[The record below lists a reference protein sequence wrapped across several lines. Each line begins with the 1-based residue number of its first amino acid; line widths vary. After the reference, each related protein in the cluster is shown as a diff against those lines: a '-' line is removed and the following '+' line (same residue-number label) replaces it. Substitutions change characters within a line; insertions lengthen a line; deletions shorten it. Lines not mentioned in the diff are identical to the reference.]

1 MPECRFYIDSP
12 LAQDQEVLLQDEEM
26 RHLIVMR
33 PEINDTIEIVNGKG
47 DLAKARIT
55 EFHKKEI
62 AAQITS
68 LHHEPE
74 DSLKLIIAQG
84 MPKLPRLDIILEKGT
99 ELGMTE
105 LWLFPA
111 DRSEKVGLSA
121 NQNDRIK
128 KILIASMK
136 QCGRLYIPK
145 VQIIDPI
152 ASWKDP
158 AYPLYYGAFGENI
171 PSFASALKQNPP
183 HDGLIFVVGPESGLS
198 QKEEKRLDKIKA
210 QGVSLHKNILR
221 TDTAPLAALTLMSQ
235 ALT

>member
-12 LAQDQEVLLQDEEM
+12 LAQEQEVLLQDEEM

-33 PEINDTIEIVNGKG
+33 PEIGDTIEIVNGKG
-47 DLAKARIT
+47 DLARARIT
-55 EFHKKEI
+55 QFNKKETVL
-62 AAQITS
+62 QITS
-68 LHHEPE
+68 LHHEAE
-74 DSLKLIIAQG
+74 DPLKLIIAQG

-99 ELGMTE
+99 ELGMGE

-145 VQIIDPI
+145 VQIVDPI
-152 ASWKDP
+152 ASWNP
-158 AYPLYYGAFGENI
+158 LPYPIFYGAFGENI
-171 PSFASALKQNPP
+171 PSFASTLKQTPP
-183 HDGLIFVVGPESGLS
+183 HNGIIFVVGPESGLS
-198 QKEEKRLDKIKA
+198 NKEEKQLNKLKA

-221 TDTAPLAALTLMSQ
+221 TDTAPLAALALMSQ
-235 ALT
+235 CLT

>member
-12 LAQDQEVLLQDEEM
+12 LAMQQEVLLQDEEM

-33 PEINDTIEIVNGKG
+33 PEIGDTIEIVNGKG
-47 DLAKARIT
+47 DLARAKIT
-55 EFHKKEI
+55 QFNKKETVI
-62 AAQITS
+62 QITS

-74 DSLKLIIAQG
+74 DPLKLIIAQG

-128 KILIASMK
+128 KILIAAMK

-145 VQIIDPI
+145 VQIVDPI
-152 ASWKDP
+152 SQWNAIP
-158 AYPLYYGAFGENI
+158 YPIYYGAFGENI
-171 PSFASALKQNPP
+171 PSFASALKQTPP
-183 HDGLIFVVGPESGLS
+183 QDGIIFVVGPESGLS
-198 QKEEKRLDKIKA
+198 HKEEKHLNKLKA
-210 QGVSLHKNILR
+210 HGVSLHKNILR

-235 ALT
+235 FQT

>member
-12 LAQDQEVLLQDEEM
+12 LAIEQEVLLQDDEM

-33 PEINDTIEIVNGKG
+33 PEIGDTIEIVNGKG
-47 DLAKARIT
+47 DLAQARIT
-55 EFHKKEI
+55 QFSKKEI
-62 AAQITS
+62 AVQIQS
-68 LHHEPE
+68 IHHEPKE
-74 DSLKLIIAQG
+74 PLQLIIAQG

-152 ASWKDP
+152 ASWKDMS
-158 AYPLYYGAFGENI
+158 YPLYFGAFGENT
-171 PSFASALKQNPP
+171 PSFISALQISPP
-183 HDGLIFVVGPESGLS
+183 KDGMIFVVGPESGLS
-198 QKEEKRLDKIKA
+198 HKEEKHLKKLKA
-210 QGVSLHKNILR
+210 EGVSLHKNILR

-235 ALT
+235 SF

>member
-1 MPECRFYIDSP
+1 MPECRFFIDSP
-12 LAQDQEVLLQDEEM
+12 LIKDQEVFLHDEEM

-33 PEINDTIEIVNGKG
+33 PEIHDTIEIINGKG
-47 DLAKARIT
+47 ALAQARIT
-55 EFHKKEI
+55 QFNKREI
-62 AAQITS
+62 TAEITS

-74 DSLKLIIAQG
+74 DSIKLIIAQG

-121 NQNDRIK
+121 NQHERIR

-145 VQIIDPI
+145 VQVIDPI
-152 ASWKDP
+152 ASWKDLS
-158 AYPLYYGAFGENI
+158 YPLFYGAFGENT
-171 PSFASALKQNPP
+171 PSFASALKQTPP
-183 HDGLIFVVGPESGLS
+183 KDGILFVVGPESGLS
-198 QKEEKRLDKIKA
+198 AKEEKQLNKLNA

-235 ALT
+235 FLQ